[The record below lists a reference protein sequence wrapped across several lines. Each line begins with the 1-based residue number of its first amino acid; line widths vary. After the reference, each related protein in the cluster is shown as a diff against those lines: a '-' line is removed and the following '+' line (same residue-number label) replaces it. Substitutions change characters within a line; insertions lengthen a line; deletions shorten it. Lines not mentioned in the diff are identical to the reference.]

1 MEGDLKLVEYEK
13 YCNTCKHK
21 DSPDTEDPCDSCLL
35 ECAVEDSHKPV
46 NYEKEE

>member
-1 MEGDLKLVEYEK
+1 MEGDLKIVEYEK
-13 YCNTCKHK
+13 YCNTCNHK
-21 DSPDTEDPCDSCLL
+21 DSPDTEDPCDPCLL